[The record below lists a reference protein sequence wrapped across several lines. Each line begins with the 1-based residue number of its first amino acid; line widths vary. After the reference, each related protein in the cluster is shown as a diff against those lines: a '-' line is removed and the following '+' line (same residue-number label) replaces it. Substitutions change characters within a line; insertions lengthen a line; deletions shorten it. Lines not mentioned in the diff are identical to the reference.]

1 MDQLVY
7 LADRNTSA
15 LEVRGPVQGHTDLLV
30 KPRLPDFQPLA
41 VLLQLRLPS
50 TELTSSLSMTNA
62 CGPLRETVQ
71 PSWEWL
77 GDSWVAPAMA
87 TWMLE
92 AMTGL
97 GLVF

>member
-7 LADRNTSA
+7 LADGNTSA
-15 LEVRGPVQGHTDLLV
+15 LEVRGPAQGHADFLV

-41 VLLQLRLPS
+41 VLPQLRLLS

-62 CGPLRETVQ
+62 WGPLRETGQ
-71 PSWEWL
+71 TSWEWL
-77 GDSWVAPAMA
+77 GDFWVAPAMA
-87 TWMLE
+87 TLMLE
-92 AMTGL
+92 AVTGL